1 MNPKTR
7 EGAGSYD
14 HRLPDGQLL
23 FGRWHLRV
31 IDRDAITV
39 TNTYAE
45 EVTGIERS
53 IPYVWRRKP

>member
-1 MNPKTR
+1 MTTP
-7 EGAGSYD
+7 AG
-14 HRLPDGQLL
+14 GQLL